1 MTLAEEGEPLAYDIA
16 FSLAGEDPDLGELEA
31 RSREVAPK
39 LRALA
44 LIVLLTRADVARF
57 RGNLRAAAE
66 LRRDYLL
73 GARQAASPQ
82 EAGREFAAG
91 RAGGLFD
98 ALAAGAPEL
107 AREIAALA
115 PSQWRPDCEYEDD
128 FCWARLV
135 ALALDRDHPTSA
147 EAAMLLERFEASL
160 QGETSARLDLARA
173 LVRGDAAAFGQAFE
187 ALLEEHTREIDERTE
202 AGEMDDPLV
211 LAARRVHVEGLALLA
226 LADAR
231 GWPTE
236 REYLYCPS
244 MARNGPGAGAAA

>member
-16 FSLAGEDPDLGELEA
+16 FSFAEEEPDLRALEA

-66 LRRDYLL
+66 LRRDYLRA
-73 GARQAASPQ
+73 ARQAASLQ

-91 RAGGLFD
+91 RAAGLFD
-98 ALAAGAPEL
+98 ALAAGAFEL
-107 AREIAALA
+107 AREIVVLEPAE
-115 PSQWRPDCEYEDD
+115 WRPDCEYEDD

-135 ALALDRDHPTSA
+135 ALALDADRPAGTQA
-147 EAAMLLERFEASL
+147 PRLLERFESSL
-160 QGETSARLDLARA
+160 QGEASARLDLARA
-173 LVRGDAAAFGQAFE
+173 LAQGDAAAFGQAFE
-187 ALLEEHTREIDERTE
+187 ALLEERGREIEERIE